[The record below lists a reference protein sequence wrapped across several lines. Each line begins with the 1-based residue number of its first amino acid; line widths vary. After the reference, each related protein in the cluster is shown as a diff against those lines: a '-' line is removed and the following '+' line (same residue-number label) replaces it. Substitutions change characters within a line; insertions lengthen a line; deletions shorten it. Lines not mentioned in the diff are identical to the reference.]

1 MPLYR
6 CTVLNTL
13 GEKQH
18 LLREAS
24 DVVSLRAELKKEKF
38 YPVKLSIV
46 KEKKKSEFFAVSSKV
61 KPDEVIGF
69 LRQFSVMVKAGI
81 PISDCINNLRA
92 QKYSTPFRNVL
103 QTVYFDIESGV
114 LLSEAFAKH
123 PKVFPRFFI
132 NMVSIGEASGS
143 LDKVL
148 VSMADYYENDRKI
161 KKKAKSSM
169 VYPTMLLV
177 MVFVVLLFV
186 TLFILPQFEDTINEL
201 GGDVPKITMIL
212 MDISNFMQ
220 DYIFIILPALAIVLL
235 AIFLFFK
242 TKKGQYVKDYLLFHL
257 PLIGKVQQ
265 NLITARFSKAFVI
278 LLGSGMHMVDCLE
291 NLKKMLGNTV
301 FSKKF
306 SYTIEEVKRG
316 RRIAPSLAATELFP
330 TMLTEMI
337 DVGEKSGNIE
347 EVLTSTSSY
356 FDECV
361 ESSISKA
368 IAALEPMMIL
378 ILGVIV
384 AVVILAVLLPM
395 MSLMN
400 SI

>member
-1 MPLYR
+1 MALYR
-6 CTVLNTL
+6 CTVLNSL
-13 GEKQH
+13 GEKQI
-18 LLREAS
+18 LIREAG
-24 DVVSLRAELKKEKF
+24 DVISLSAELKKDN
-38 YPVKLSIV
+38 YCPVKLTII
-46 KEKKKSEFFAVSSKV
+46 KEKKKNEFFAVSSKV

-81 PISDCINNLRA
+81 PIGDCINSLRT
-92 QKYSTPFRNVL
+92 QKYSTPFSNVL
-103 QTVYFDIESGV
+103 QSVYFDIESGV

-123 PKVFPRFFI
+123 PKVFPRFFV
-132 NMVSIGEASGS
+132 NMVAIGEASGS

-161 KKKAKSSM
+161 KKKAKSAM

-186 TLFILPQFEDTINEL
+186 TLFILPQFETTINEL
-201 GGDVPKITMIL
+201 GGDIPKITRIL
-212 MDISNFMQ
+212 MDISKFMQ
-220 DYIFIILPALAIVLL
+220 DYIFIILPALAVVLL
-235 AIFLFFK
+235 VIFLFFR

-265 NLITARFSKAFVI
+265 NLITSRFSKAFVI
-278 LLGSGMHMVDCLE
+278 LLGSGMNMVDCLE
-291 NLKKMLGNTV
+291 NLKKMLGNAV
-301 FSKKF
+301 FSEKF

-316 RRIAPSLAATELFP
+316 RRIAPSLAATEIFP
-330 TMLTEMI
+330 AMLTEMI

-361 ESSISKA
+361 ESSIAKA
-368 IAALEPMMIL
+368 IAALEPIMIL
-378 ILGVIV
+378 VLGAIV

>member
-6 CTVLNTL
+6 CTVLNAL

-18 LLREAS
+18 LTRQAGDE
-24 DVVSLRAELKKEKF
+24 VSLRAELKKDKF
-38 YPVKLSIV
+38 YPMKVTLI

-81 PISDCINNLRA
+81 PIGDSINSLRQ
-92 QKYSTPFRNVL
+92 QKYTTPFKNVL
-103 QTVYFDIESGV
+103 QAVYFDIESGV

-132 NMVSIGEASGS
+132 SMVAIGEASGS
-143 LDKVL
+143 LDRVL
-148 VSMADYYENDRKI
+148 ASMADYYENDRKI

-169 VYPTMLLV
+169 VYPVLLLV
-177 MVFVVLLFV
+177 MVFAVLLFV
-186 TLFILPQFEDTINEL
+186 TLFVLPQFESTINEL
-201 GGDVPKITMIL
+201 GGDVPKITRIL
-212 MDISNFMQ
+212 MDISQFMQ
-220 DYIFIILPALAIVLL
+220 DYIFIILPILAVLL
-235 AIFLFFK
+235 LAVFLFFK
-242 TKKGQYVKDYLLFHL
+242 TKKGEYVKDFLLFHM

-265 NLITARFSKAFVI
+265 NLITSRFSKAFVI
-278 LLGSGMHMVDCLE
+278 LLGSGMNMVDCLE
-291 NLKKMLGNTV
+291 NLKRMLGNAV
-301 FSKKF
+301 FSQKF

-316 RRIAPSLAATELFP
+316 RRIAPSLAATGLFP

-361 ESSISKA
+361 ESSIAKA

-378 ILGVIV
+378 ILGAIV
-384 AVVILAVLLPM
+384 AVVILSVLLPM

-400 SI
+400 TI

>member
-6 CTVLNTL
+6 CTVLNAL

-18 LLREAS
+18 LVRESS
-24 DVVSLRAELKKEKF
+24 DVVSLRAELKKDKF
-38 YPVKLSIV
+38 YPVKLTVI
-46 KEKKKSEFFAVSSKV
+46 KEKKKNEFFAVSSKV
-61 KPDEVIGF
+61 KPDEVISF

-81 PISDCINNLRA
+81 PISDCINSLRQ

-132 NMVSIGEASGS
+132 SMVAIGEASGS

-169 VYPTMLLV
+169 VYPTLLLV

-186 TLFILPQFEDTINEL
+186 TLFILPQFESTINEL
-201 GGDVPKITMIL
+201 GGDIPAITRIL

-220 DYIFIILPALAIVLL
+220 DYIFIILPAIAIVLF
-235 AIFLFFK
+235 AIFLFFR

-265 NLITARFSKAFVI
+265 NLITARFSKAFII
-278 LLGSGMHMVDCLE
+278 LLGSGMNMVDCLE
-291 NLKKMLGNTV
+291 NLKKMLGNAV
-301 FSKKF
+301 FSQKF

-347 EVLTSTSSY
+347 EVLGSTSSY

-378 ILGVIV
+378 ILGAIV

>member
-1 MPLYR
+1 
-6 CTVLNTL
+6 
-13 GEKQH
+13 
-18 LLREAS
+18 
-24 DVVSLRAELKKEKF
+24 
-38 YPVKLSIV
+38 
-46 KEKKKSEFFAVSSKV
+46 
-61 KPDEVIGF
+61 
-69 LRQFSVMVKAGI
+69 
-81 PISDCINNLRA
+81 
-92 QKYSTPFRNVL
+92 
-103 QTVYFDIESGV
+103 
-114 LLSEAFAKH
+114 
-123 PKVFPRFFI
+123 
-132 NMVSIGEASGS
+132 
-143 LDKVL
+143 
-148 VSMADYYENDRKI
+148 MADYYENDRKI

-169 VYPTMLLV
+169 VYPTLLLV

-186 TLFILPQFEDTINEL
+186 TLFILPQFESTINEL
-201 GGDVPKITMIL
+201 GGDIPKVTMIL
-212 MDISNFMQ
+212 MDISDFMQ

-235 AIFLFFK
+235 AIFLFFR
-242 TKKGQYVKDYLLFHL
+242 TKKGQYVKDYLMFHL

-278 LLGSGMHMVDCLE
+278 LLGSGMNMVDCLE
-291 NLKKMLGNTV
+291 NLKRMLGNEV

-337 DVGEKSGNIE
+337 DVGEKSGDIE
-347 EVLTSTSSY
+347 EVLNSTSSY

-378 ILGVIV
+378 ILGAIV

>member
-6 CTVLNTL
+6 CTVLNAL
-13 GEKQH
+13 GEKQQ
-18 LLREAS
+18 LVREAG
-24 DVVSLRAELKKEKF
+24 DVISLRAELKKDNF
-38 YPVKLSIV
+38 YPVKLTII
-46 KEKKKSEFFAVSSKV
+46 KEKKKNEFFAISSKV
-61 KPDEVIGF
+61 KPDEVISF
-69 LRQFSVMVKAGI
+69 LRQFSVMIKAGI
-81 PISDCINNLRA
+81 PIGDSINSLRT

-103 QTVYFDIESGV
+103 QTVYFDIESGI

-132 NMVSIGEASGS
+132 SMIAIGEVSGS
-143 LDKVL
+143 LDRVL

-169 VYPTMLLV
+169 VYPVLLLV
-177 MVFVVLLFV
+177 MVFAVLLFV
-186 TLFILPQFEDTINEL
+186 TLFILPQFESTISEL
-201 GGDVPKITMIL
+201 GGDIPAITKTL

-220 DYIFIILPALAIVLL
+220 DYIFIILPVFAAILF
-235 AIFLFFK
+235 AIFLFFR
-242 TKKGQYVKDYLLFHL
+242 TKKGQYVKDYLMFHL

-265 NLITARFSKAFVI
+265 NLITSRFSKAFVI
-278 LLGSGMHMVDCLE
+278 LLGSGMNMVDCLE
-291 NLKKMLGNTV
+291 NLKKMLGNAV
-301 FSKKF
+301 FSQKF

-316 RRIAPSLAATELFP
+316 RKIAPSLAATELFP

-361 ESSISKA
+361 ESSIAKA

-378 ILGVIV
+378 ILGAIV

>member
-1 MPLYR
+1 MALYR
-6 CTVLNTL
+6 CTVLNAL
-13 GEKQH
+13 GEKQS
-18 LLREAS
+18 LVREAG
-24 DVVSLRAELKKEKF
+24 DVISLQAELKKDNY
-38 YPVKLSIV
+38 YPVKLTII
-46 KEKKKSEFFAVSSKV
+46 KEKKKNEFFSVSSKV
-61 KPDEVIGF
+61 KPNEVIGF

-81 PISDCINNLRA
+81 PISESINNLRA

-103 QTVYFDIESGV
+103 QAVYFDIESGV

-132 NMVSIGEASGS
+132 SMVAIGETSGS

-161 KKKAKSSM
+161 KKKAKSAM

-177 MVFVVLLFV
+177 MVFIVLLFV
-186 TLFILPQFEDTINEL
+186 TLFILPQFESTINEL
-201 GGDVPKITMIL
+201 GGEIPKITMIL

-220 DYIFIILPALAIVLL
+220 DYIFIILPSLAVVLL
-235 AIFLFFK
+235 AIFLFFR
-242 TKKGQYVKDYLLFHL
+242 TKKGQYVKDYLMFHL

-278 LLGSGMHMVDCLE
+278 LLGSGMNMVDCLE
-291 NLKKMLGNTV
+291 NLKKMLGNAV
-301 FSKKF
+301 FSQKF

-330 TMLTEMI
+330 MMLTEMI
-337 DVGEKSGNIE
+337 EVGEKSGNIE

-361 ESSISKA
+361 ESSIAKA
-368 IAALEPMMIL
+368 IAALEPMMIV

-384 AVVILAVLLPM
+384 GVVILAVLLPM

>member
-1 MPLYR
+1 MALYR
-6 CTVLNTL
+6 CTVLNAL
-13 GEKQH
+13 GEKQS
-18 LLREAS
+18 LVREAG
-24 DVVSLRAELKKEKF
+24 DIVSLRAELKKDNY
-38 YPVKLSIV
+38 YPVKLTVI
-46 KEKKKSEFFAVSSKV
+46 KEKKKNEFFAVSSKV
-61 KPDEVIGF
+61 KPDEVISF
-69 LRQFSVMVKAGI
+69 LRQFSVMIKAGI
-81 PISDCINNLRA
+81 PISDCINTLRA
-92 QKYSTPFRNVL
+92 QKYSPSFRNVL
-103 QTVYFDIESGV
+103 QAVYFDIESGI

-132 NMVSIGEASGS
+132 NMVAIGEASSS

-169 VYPTMLLV
+169 VYPTLLLV

-186 TLFILPQFEDTINEL
+186 TLFILPQFESTINEL
-201 GGDVPKITMIL
+201 GGDIPKVTMIL
-212 MDISNFMQ
+212 MDISDFMQ

-235 AIFLFFK
+235 AIFLFFR
-242 TKKGQYVKDYLLFHL
+242 TKKGHYVKDFLMFHL

-278 LLGSGMHMVDCLE
+278 LLGSGMNMVDCLE
-291 NLKKMLGNTV
+291 NLKRMLGNEV

-316 RRIAPSLAATELFP
+316 RRIATSLAATELFP

-347 EVLTSTSSY
+347 DVLTSTSSY

-368 IAALEPMMIL
+368 IAALEPMIIL
-378 ILGVIV
+378 ILGAIV
-384 AVVILAVLLPM
+384 GVVILAVLLPM

>member
-6 CTVLNTL
+6 CTVLNAL

-18 LLREAS
+18 LTRQAGDE
-24 DVVSLRAELKKEKF
+24 VSLRAELKKDKF
-38 YPVKLSIV
+38 YPMKVTLI

-81 PISDCINNLRA
+81 PIGDSINSLRQ
-92 QKYSTPFRNVL
+92 QKYTTPFKNVL
-103 QTVYFDIESGV
+103 QAVYFDIESGV

-132 NMVSIGEASGS
+132 SMVAIGEASGS
-143 LDKVL
+143 LDRVL
-148 VSMADYYENDRKI
+148 ASMADYYENDRKI

-169 VYPTMLLV
+169 VYPVLLLV
-177 MVFVVLLFV
+177 MVFAVLLFV
-186 TLFILPQFEDTINEL
+186 TLFVLPQFESTINEL
-201 GGDVPKITMIL
+201 GGDVPKITRIL
-212 MDISNFMQ
+212 MDISQFMQ
-220 DYIFIILPALAIVLL
+220 DYIFIILPILAVLLL

-242 TKKGQYVKDYLLFHL
+242 TKKGEYVKDFLLFHM

-265 NLITARFSKAFVI
+265 NLITSRFSKAFVI
-278 LLGSGMHMVDCLE
+278 LLGSGMNMVDCLE
-291 NLKKMLGNTV
+291 NLKRMLGNAV
-301 FSKKF
+301 FSQKF

-316 RRIAPSLAATELFP
+316 RRIAPSLAATGLFP

-361 ESSISKA
+361 ESSIAKA

-384 AVVILAVLLPM
+384 AVVILSVLLPM

-400 SI
+400 TI

>member
-6 CTVLNTL
+6 CTVLNAL
-13 GEKQH
+13 GEKQ
-18 LLREAS
+18 LLVREAG
-24 DVVSLRAELKKEKF
+24 DDVSLRAELKKENF
-38 YPVKLSIV
+38 YPLKLTII
-46 KEKKKSEFFAVSSKV
+46 KEKKKNEFFAVSSKV

-69 LRQFSVMVKAGI
+69 LRQFSVMIKAGV
-81 PISDCINNLRA
+81 PIGDSINSLRM

-103 QTVYFDIESGV
+103 QAVYFDIESGV

-132 NMVSIGEASGS
+132 SMVAIGEASGS

-169 VYPTMLLV
+169 VYPTLLLV

-186 TLFILPQFEDTINEL
+186 TLFILPQFENTINEL
-201 GGDVPKITMIL
+201 GGDIPKITMIL
-212 MDISNFMQ
+212 MDISQFMQ
-220 DYIFIILPALAIVLL
+220 DYIFIILPALAVVLL

-242 TKKGQYVKDYLLFHL
+242 TKKGEYVKDYLLFHL
-257 PLIGKVQQ
+257 PFIGKVQQ
-265 NLITARFSKAFVI
+265 NLITSRFAKAFVI
-278 LLGSGMHMVDCLE
+278 LLGSGMNMVDCLE
-291 NLKKMLGNTV
+291 NLKKMLGNAV
-301 FSKKF
+301 FSQKF

-347 EVLTSTSSY
+347 EVLNSTSSY

-361 ESSISKA
+361 ESSIAKA

-378 ILGVIV
+378 ILGAIV

>member
-1 MPLYR
+1 MALYR
-6 CTVLNTL
+6 CSVLNAL
-13 GEKQH
+13 GEKQSIV
-18 LLREAS
+18 REAG
-24 DVVSLRAELKKEKF
+24 DIVSLRAELKKDNY
-38 YPVKLSIV
+38 YPIKLTII
-46 KEKKKSEFFAVSSKV
+46 KEKKQNEFFSVSSRV
-61 KPDEVIGF
+61 KPDEVISF
-69 LRQFSVMVKAGI
+69 LRQFSVMVRAGI
-81 PISDCINNLRA
+81 PIGDCINSLRM

-132 NMVSIGEASGS
+132 NMVAIGEASGS

-161 KKKAKSSM
+161 KKKAKSAM
-169 VYPTMLLV
+169 VYPTLLLV

-186 TLFILPQFEDTINEL
+186 TLFILPQFESTINEL
-201 GGDVPKITMIL
+201 GGDMPQITKIL
-212 MDISNFMQ
+212 MDISKFMQ
-220 DYIFIILPALAIVLL
+220 EYIFIILPFLFVVILV
-235 AIFLFFK
+235 IFLLSK
-242 TKKGQYVKDYLLFHL
+242 TKKGEYVKDYIMFHL

-265 NLITARFSKAFVI
+265 NLITSRFSKAFVI
-278 LLGSGMHMVDCLE
+278 LLGSGMNMVDCLE
-291 NLKKMLGNTV
+291 NLKKMLGNAV

-306 SYTIEEVKRG
+306 SFTIEEVKRG

-330 TMLTEMI
+330 KMLTEMI

-368 IAALEPMMIL
+368 IAALEPIIIV
-378 ILGVIV
+378 ILGMIV
-384 AVVILAVLLPM
+384 GVVILAVLLPI